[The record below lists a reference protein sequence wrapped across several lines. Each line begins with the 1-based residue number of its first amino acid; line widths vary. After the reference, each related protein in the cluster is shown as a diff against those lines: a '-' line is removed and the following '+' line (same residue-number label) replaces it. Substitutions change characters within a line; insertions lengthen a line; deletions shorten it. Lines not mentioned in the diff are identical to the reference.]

1 MATKRLKHLLNTLCD
16 TVLCGRESSRVRVSV
31 GAGQTNLG
39 SNSGSPTLWLDLS
52 MPQWLIYEMEQ

>member
-16 TVLCGRESSRVRVSV
+16 TVLCGRESSRVRVSM

-52 MPQWLIYEMEQ
+52 MPQ